1 MNHIDMLVE
10 TLEILETAIYS
21 RDQAKGFEAVTILL
35 MQFIEIYGFQGDMF
49 AVMYP
54 YLEELKSKIQDG
66 DFEEANVSTQGL
78 LLKLR
83 EVKESVGKR
92 SMQ

>member
-1 MNHIDMLVE
+1 MRHVDMLIE
-10 TLEILETAIYS
+10 TLEILETAIDS
-21 RDQAKGFEAVTILL
+21 RDQDKGFEAITILL